1 MPVPIWPF
9 SWLPKVHTLLKSK
22 IVVNHGNYN
31 KASFSRRRENP
42 THPSISRSMEKSTP
56 VAIWDMTKF
65 FKCQFQTLWIVP
77 VLLSVQITHEQYCFF
92 TIHTIFH
99 DISIWCNI
107 SRYFY
112 DIFQAV
118 NWSKICL
125 VSTKICPGSIY
136 VEIFATK
143 MPYLYFYN
151 KNDLFHVFFCCKNV
165 PYLKCQ
171 VKC

>member
-1 MPVPIWPF
+1 MASLDSSFGTWP
-9 SWLPKVHTLLKSK
+9 TLVFKGSPRTILK
-22 IVVNHGNYN
+22 IVDLNLSALALGTSEESV
-31 KASFSRRRENP
+31 
-42 THPSISRSMEKSTP
+42 TLP
-56 VAIWDMTKF
+56 VKF
-65 FKCQFQTLWIVP
+65 FCFDQLCISSCFWICYTYFSHP
-77 VLLSVQITHEQYCFF
+77 VHPWAILFF

-107 SRYFY
+107 SRYFH

-143 MPYLYFYN
+143 MLYLYFFAKMTY
-151 KNDLFHVFFCCKNV
+151 FIFFFCRKA
-165 PYLKCQ
+165 
-171 VKC
+171 